1 MAGFIQSDTT
11 LGAIR
16 PTGRSAQEQ
25 SSFFQAWLFFDI
37 LAEVLGIT
45 TAAQDFVVDG
55 FVTMKRLH
63 HFTSAYYRNLPQ
75 NAG

>member
-37 LAEVLGIT
+37 LAEGLGIT